1 MPASPELILLT
12 TFLLAIVM
20 FTIMWRIHVVIG
32 DASVIDYYW
41 GPGFVVIAGIAAAAC
56 APLTFL
62 QAILVAAVVVWAAR
76 LTWAVVR
83 RHRRANVE
91 DGRYRRLRDSGGP
104 AFWWKCLFS
113 VFLLQAVLQW
123 LIATPIVIAI
133 ARPHGT
139 ADARV
144 AGFGLALFAV
154 GLAMEAIA
162 DAQLA
167 RHRADSAR
175 AGTTLDTGMW
185 GWSRHPNYFGEVL
198 LWWGLSLVAF
208 ALSGSLWSFAG
219 PAILTVVVLAVSLRL
234 TEDHMAATRADF
246 ARYRARTSAFV
257 PWPPTASRRP
267 RR

>member
-1 MPASPELILLT
+1 MPASPGLILLMT
-12 TFLLAIVM
+12 LLPAIVM
-20 FTIMWRIHVVIG
+20 FTIMWRIHVDIG

-41 GPGFVVIAGIAAAAC
+41 GPGFVVIAAIAAAAC
-56 APLTFL
+56 APLTLL
-62 QAILVAAVVVWAAR
+62 QAILVVAVVVWAAR

-91 DGRYRRLRDSGGP
+91 DGRYRRLRDGGGP
-104 AFWWKCLFS
+104 AFWWQSLFS

-133 ARPHGT
+133 ALPQRAT
-139 ADARV
+139 DTLMVA
-144 AGFGLALFAV
+144 AGFGLFAI
-154 GLAMEAIA
+154 GLAIEAIA

-167 RHRADSAR
+167 RHRADPAR

-208 ALSGSLWSFAG
+208 ALSGSLWAFAG

-257 PWPPTASRRP
+257 PWPPAASGKLP
-267 RR
+267 R